1 MCANFMRLPYSGR
14 TQSRIICYD
23 FANHHHYSVWWDN
36 WKTKGH
42 VESQV
47 HSCQWQIRDL
57 NPLQSLFQQSSR
69 LQSPAYF
76 RANPAIQVSV
86 LLFTT
91 RGRERPFK
99 VNICYASTSVVS
111 DSMWPHR
118 PKPTRVLRPWDFPGK
133 STEVGCHR
141 LLLIFPYQKTNIS
154 VEISVMT

>member
-99 VNICYASTSVVS
+99 VNICYAKSLQSSPTLCDLIDRSPPGSSV
-111 DSMWPHR
+111 HGIFQA
-118 PKPTRVLRPWDFPGK
+118 RVLEWGAIAF
-133 STEVGCHR
+133 SEV
-141 LLLIFPYQKTNIS
+141 NITAF
-154 VEISVMT
+154 I